1 VRFLLIPI
9 DLAIAVTAAAVTASA
24 QPAALIQEQTH
35 RSQVM
40 AATRAYRVYLPP
52 AYPTSRTTR
61 YPVIYWFHGYEPENA
76 ARDAELAAY
85 VSAHPVILVDSG
97 PADTNG
103 QFPLYFP
110 ELIERIDQTLR
121 TIPDR
126 DHRAVTG
133 SGTGGFLAIWQA
145 AKCPDLIASASSF
158 GATPDAPAGPE
169 GFDVDSS
176 LADLYPTLDPVRI
189 RQVAAASSLAETLNF
204 HLDAFAHPLPKPA
217 AFSHSDPYPNFGVW
231 DWEVVSDRR
240 RPAFTVLENVS
251 RAGFRS
257 TVREWI
263 PAGAALPEV
272 KLSITSPRLY
282 TPAAVYAVT
291 YIRLRDGN
299 VRRTTQRADARG
311 RLNFDTEGDAYE
323 IGIGAATRAASGV
336 AAGVA
341 SGVGQGVVAL
351 SGFEIVGAP
360 WAGAG
365 QPIQVR
371 LKFWNKGTARSV
383 TMPLQWE
390 SPTPGVKFTTPTARL
405 NSLASGESVTLPV
418 TFTIDRP
425 AVSGARIVA
434 ADGEIRLSIDV
445 PVYPAAPAFADY
457 RIADGVT
464 VPPYT
469 RPLGEG
475 NGDGHAAPGE
485 SFAVLLPD
493 AGALRAAE
501 LFTNDACVDNT
512 VRISEAGT
520 RISLPTIRATCEPGH
535 RIQFLARIGL
545 NYFTLEIPVWYR
557 NP

>member
-1 VRFLLIPI
+1 VRFLLI
-9 DLAIAVTAAAVTASA
+9 LIAVSAAA

-40 AATRAYRVYLPP
+40 ASTRAYRVYLPS
-52 AYPTSRTTR
+52 AYATSRTTR
-61 YPVIYWFHGYEPENA
+61 YPVVYWFHGYEAENP
-76 ARDAELAAY
+76 ARDAALAAW
-85 VSAHPVILVDSG
+85 VAAHPVIVVESG
-97 PADTNG
+97 PADTTG

-110 ELIERIDQTLR
+110 ELIEHVDKTLR

-133 SGTGGFLAIWQA
+133 SAAGGFLAIWQA
-145 AKCPDLIASASSF
+145 AKCPDLVASASSF
-158 GATPDAPAGPE
+158 GATPEAPAGPQ
-169 GFDVDSS
+169 GFDVDSALS
-176 LADLYPTLDPVRI
+176 DLYPTLEGVRI
-189 RQVAAASSLAETLNF
+189 RQVAAGSSLAETLDF

-217 AFSHSDPYPNFGVW
+217 AFSHADPYPNFGVW

-282 TPAAVYAVT
+282 TPSTVYPVT
-291 YIRLRDGN
+291 YIRLRDGK
-299 VRRTTQRADARG
+299 VRHADQKADARG
-311 RLNFDTEGDAYE
+311 RLSFDLDGDACE
-323 IGIGAATRAASGV
+323 IGIGEAA
-336 AAGVA
+336 
-341 SGVGQGVVAL
+341 VVAL
-351 SGFEIVGAP
+351 SGFEITGAAWAAVGH
-360 WAGAG
+360 
-365 QPIQVR
+365 PIPAR
-371 LKFWNKGTARSV
+371 LKFWNKGAARSA
-383 TMPLQWE
+383 TTLLAWE
-390 SPTPGVKFTTPTARL
+390 SPTPGVKFQTPTARL
-405 NSLASGESVTLPV
+405 NSLAPGESVTLPV
-418 TFTIDRP
+418 TFTIERP

-434 ADGEIRLSIDV
+434 ADGDLRLSIDV

-457 RIADGVT
+457 RISDGLT
-464 VPPYT
+464 VPPYPH
-469 RPLGEG
+469 PLGEG

-485 SFAVLLPD
+485 SFAVLVPD

-501 LFTNDACVDNT
+501 LFTNDPCVDNT

-520 RISLPTIRATCEPGH
+520 RISLPAIRPTCEPGH
-535 RIQFLARIGL
+535 RIQVLARVGL
-545 NYFTLEIPVWYR
+545 NYFALEIPVWYR